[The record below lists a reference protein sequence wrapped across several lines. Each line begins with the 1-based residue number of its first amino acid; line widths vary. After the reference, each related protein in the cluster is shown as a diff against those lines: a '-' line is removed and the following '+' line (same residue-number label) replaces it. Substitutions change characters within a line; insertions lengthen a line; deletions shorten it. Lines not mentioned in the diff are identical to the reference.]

1 MLTLILL
8 NNIRATWQLIV
19 VLTIVCR
26 LLREFC
32 LTITTSQNFLD
43 IMTAKVWLS
52 LATRIGLG
60 GVGRGVGLSGAVQC
74 ALICS
79 ESMECRNLPRVAVFP
94 AEAVKPTSASGLFCP
109 WCSSVTSSHSFPL
122 QCVPHL
128 VVQHTSFHW
137 VAPVSPACKIIPGH
151 TSARRQKV
159 SRWWPQTQCVVSNCL
174 PRRALFVRP
183 KFNCC

>member
-1 MLTLILL
+1 
-8 NNIRATWQLIV
+8 
-19 VLTIVCR
+19 
-26 LLREFC
+26 
-32 LTITTSQNFLD
+32 
-43 IMTAKVWLS
+43 MTAKVWLS
-52 LATRIGLG
+52 LATRNGLG
-60 GVGRGVGLSGAVQC
+60 GVGGSVGLSGAVQC

-151 TSARRQKV
+151 KSARRQKV
-159 SRWWPQTQCVVSNCL
+159 SR
-174 PRRALFVRP
+174 
-183 KFNCC
+183 

>member
-1 MLTLILL
+1 MLGDSYGSPVKQFTMY
-8 NNIRATWQLIV
+8 V
-19 VLTIVCR
+19 P
-26 LLREFC
+26 
-32 LTITTSQNFLD
+32 NFLD

-52 LATRIGLG
+52 LATRNGLG
-60 GVGRGVGLSGAVQC
+60 GVGGSVGLSGAVQC

-151 TSARRQKV
+151 K
-159 SRWWPQTQCVVSNCL
+159 SRGGKRCQDDG
-174 PRRALFVRP
+174 P
-183 KFNCC
+183 KLNV

>member
-1 MLTLILL
+1 MAAHSRFDNCLVTAAGILL
-8 NNIRATWQLIV
+8 TM
-19 VLTIVCR
+19 
-26 LLREFC
+26 
-32 LTITTSQNFLD
+32 SQNFLD
-43 IMTAKVWLS
+43 IMTAQVWLS
-52 LATRIGLG
+52 LATRNGLG
-60 GVGRGVGLSGAVQC
+60 GVGGGVGLSGAVQC

-79 ESMECRNLPRVAVFP
+79 ESMECRNLLRVAVFP

-151 TSARRQKV
+151 K
-159 SRWWPQTQCVVSNCL
+159 SRGGKRCQDDG
-174 PRRALFVRP
+174 P
-183 KFNCC
+183 KLNV

>member
-60 GVGRGVGLSGAVQC
+60 GVGGGVGLSGAVQC

-122 QCVPHL
+122 HCVSHL

-151 TSARRQKV
+151 KSARRQKV
-159 SRWWPQTQCVVSNCL
+159 SR
-174 PRRALFVRP
+174 
-183 KFNCC
+183 